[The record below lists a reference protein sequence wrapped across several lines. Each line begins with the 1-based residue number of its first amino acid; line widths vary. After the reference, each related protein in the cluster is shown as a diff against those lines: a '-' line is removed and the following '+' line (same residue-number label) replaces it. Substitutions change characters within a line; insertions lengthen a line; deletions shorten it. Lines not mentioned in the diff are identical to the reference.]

1 MNGGIDLTIFNENF
15 YAVFILNS
23 PLVNS
28 LLTNDQ
34 PNEGLGDLKLKLFRL
49 ELRFFLLNSLLN
61 RSELRDIFVIELY
74 NLRDLF
80 DIWGESSNVN
90 EMGVLPDSR
99 LLK

>member
-1 MNGGIDLTIFNENF
+1 MNGGIDLAIFNENF
-15 YAVFILNS
+15 DSVFILNS

-34 PNEGLGDLKLKLFRL
+34 PNEVLGDLELKLFRL

-74 NLRDLF
+74 NFRDLF

-90 EMGVLPDSR
+90 EMGVLRDSR

>member
-1 MNGGIDLTIFNENF
+1 MNGGIDLTIFYENF

-74 NLRDLF
+74 NFRDLF
-80 DIWGESSNVN
+80 DIWGKSSNVN
-90 EMGVLPDSR
+90 EMGVLLDSR